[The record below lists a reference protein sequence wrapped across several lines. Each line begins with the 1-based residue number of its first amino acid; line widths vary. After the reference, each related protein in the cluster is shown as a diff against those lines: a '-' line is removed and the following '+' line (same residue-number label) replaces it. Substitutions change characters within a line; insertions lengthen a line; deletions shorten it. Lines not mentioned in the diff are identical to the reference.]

1 LFDVLDIRIEGGAM
15 IFRRVAVVLGLAALL
30 TGMTTLQAK
39 TVTLGSPDN
48 RTDVSLNLGDTL
60 LVELSSGDVNG
71 FGWVSHLPKDSG
83 LTALNDDLLPANKK
97 VAVPVQTRRFRFNA
111 AKVGD
116 FALVFGFETAE
127 KVPGAAPQDTSAYS
141 VRVHIASGAPRP
153 AMAILFGTYKGT
165 LPCADCS
172 ELETVLLLYAKGKF
186 DTTYAFYV
194 RTRTYRGAPHGDV
207 TISDRGEWTVLR
219 GDAVDPDATVY
230 QLNPD
235 DEQHSEALLVQD
247 KGAALEQLDRD
258 LKPIETTANVTLK
271 RVL

>member
-1 LFDVLDIRIEGGAM
+1 M
-15 IFRRVAVVLGLAALL
+15 IFRRVAIVFGLAAMLI
-30 TGMTTLQAK
+30 GAMPLQAK
-39 TVTLGSPDN
+39 TVTLGSSDN

-83 LTALNDDLLPANKK
+83 LTALNDDLLPASKK
-97 VAVPVQTRRFRFNA
+97 AAAPVQIKRFRFNA

-116 FALVFGFETAE
+116 FALVFGFETEE
-127 KVPGAAPQDTSAYS
+127 KVSGAAPQDTSAYS

-153 AMAILFGTYKGT
+153 GTAILFGVYKGT
-165 LPCADCS
+165 MPCADCS
-172 ELETVLLLYAKGKF
+172 GLETVLRLYAKGKF

-194 RTRTYRGAPHGDV
+194 RSQTYRGAPHGDV
-207 TISDRGEWTVLR
+207 TVSDRGQWTVLR
-219 GDAVDPDATVY
+219 GDAADPDATVY

-247 KGAALEQLDRD
+247 KGAALEELDRD
-258 LKPIETTANVTLK
+258 LKPIDTPMNVTLK
-271 RVL
+271 RVP

>member
-1 LFDVLDIRIEGGAM
+1 M
-15 IFRRVAVVLGLAALL
+15 IFRRVAAVLGLAAILASV
-30 TGMTTLQAK
+30 TPLQAK
-39 TVTLGSPDN
+39 TATLGSSDN

-60 LVELSSGDVNG
+60 VVELSSGDVNG

-83 LTALNDDLLPANKK
+83 LTALNDDLLSAKK
-97 VAVPVQTRRFRFNA
+97 AAVPVQIKRFRFNA

-127 KVPGAAPQDTSAYS
+127 KAPGAAPQDTSAYS
-141 VRVHIASGAPRP
+141 VRVHIASGAPRQG
-153 AMAILFGTYKGT
+153 AAILFGVYKGT
-165 LPCADCS
+165 MPCADCS
-172 ELETVLLLYAKGKF
+172 ELETVLRLYAKGKF

-194 RTRTYRGAPHGDV
+194 RTQTYRGAKRGDV

-219 GDAVDPDATVY
+219 GDATDPDATVY

-258 LKPIETTANVTLK
+258 LKPIETTMNVTLK
-271 RVL
+271 RVP

>member
-1 LFDVLDIRIEGGAM
+1 M
-15 IFRRVAVVLGLAALL
+15 IFQSVAVVFGLAAILACS
-30 TGMTTLQAK
+30 GVAPAK
-39 TVTLGSPDN
+39 TVTLGSSDN
-48 RTDVSLNLGDTL
+48 RTDVSLNLADTL
-60 LVELSSGDVNG
+60 VVELSSGDVNG

-83 LTALNDDLLPANKK
+83 LTALYDDLVPANKK
-97 VAVPVQTRRFRFNA
+97 AAVPVQIKRFRFNA

-127 KVPGAAPQDTSAYS
+127 KFPGAAPQDTSAYS

-153 AMAILFGTYKGT
+153 GTAILFGVYKGT
-165 LPCADCS
+165 MPCADCS
-172 ELETVLLLYAKGKF
+172 GLETVLRLYAKGKF

-194 RTRTYRGAPHGDV
+194 RTQTYRGAPHGDV
-207 TISDRGEWTVLR
+207 TFSDRGEWTVLR
-219 GDAVDPDATVY
+219 GDATDPDATVY

-258 LKPIETTANVTLK
+258 LTPIETPMNVALK
-271 RVL
+271 RVP

>member
-1 LFDVLDIRIEGGAM
+1 MTFQRVVTALELAVAL
-15 IFRRVAVVLGLAALL
+15 IFA
-30 TGMTTLQAK
+30 TSLQAK
-39 TVTLGSPDN
+39 TVTLGSSDN

-60 LVELSSGDVNG
+60 VVELSSGDVNG

-97 VAVPVQTRRFRFNA
+97 AAVPVQIKRFRFNA

-141 VRVHIASGAPRP
+141 VRVHIISGAPRP
-153 AMAILFGTYKGT
+153 GMAILFGVYKGT
-165 LPCADCS
+165 MPCADCS
-172 ELETVLLLYAKGKF
+172 ELETVLRLYAKGKF

-194 RTRTYRGAPHGDV
+194 RTQTYRGAPHGDV
-207 TISDRGEWTVLR
+207 TLSDRGEWTVLR
-219 GDAVDPDATVY
+219 GDATDPDATVY

-258 LKPIETTANVTLK
+258 LKPIETTMNVTLK
-271 RVL
+271 RVP